1 MAKFPS
7 GSVSTP
13 KGKGGSNR
21 KLDHPGCG
29 SLPSGVN
36 NTNNIS
42 GTAPSG
48 GKPHPG
54 LGSVSKPKNPE
65 PVTYAVAGGKKTR
78 VSGTW

>member
-7 GSVSTP
+7 GSGSTP
-13 KGKGGSNR
+13 KGKGGANR
-21 KLDHPGCG
+21 KSDHPGLG
-29 SLPSGVN
+29 SMPSGVN

-42 GTAPSG
+42 ATAPSG

-65 PVTYAVAGGKKTR
+65 PITYAAPGGKRTR